1 MTLQR
6 VRSAAW
12 RNRNQVARGMRL
24 PCSMDSSAMSSTMA
38 ANPPACRSRSVA
50 RMAWSSRV
58 HGCDWMDSAVRDE
71 WFGFVEELLLHRTQR
86 RRLRQTPFAAAD
98 SGSKESLVSIQAQTL
113 SCVRWA
119 RKDIAMLVRPEDM
132 GPV

>member
-1 MTLQR
+1 
-6 VRSAAW
+6 
-12 RNRNQVARGMRL
+12 
-24 PCSMDSSAMSSTMA
+24 
-38 ANPPACRSRSVA
+38 
-50 RMAWSSRV
+50 
-58 HGCDWMDSAVRDE
+58 MDSAVRDE

-132 GPV
+132 GPVISLIAPTGSPPFRSWSISAIPVLATSRMVRAAGVRTEG